1 MYHTGNGIR
10 GFAPNPTSFF
20 FLIKRTKHTS
30 IGSVTEKS
38 SQNDRPRTLLQGR
51 NFRQSGQASLPKFQA
66 LQHSQP
72 RLLRVLAGPTHGA
85 LNLRHYNACG
95 AKKQIPYSDGLPFK
109 RRRQPECVQTVS
121 LLWLLSVTTES
132 DRKNIGKQFSNSRI
146 VLCA

>member
-1 MYHTGNGIR
+1 MNNIQNIFLKCFKYGALPRI
-10 GFAPNPTSFF
+10 PTSFF
-20 FLIKRTKHTS
+20 VLKQRTKQ
-30 IGSVTEKS
+30 ENS
-38 SQNDRPRTLLQGR
+38 SQNDRPRALLQGR

-72 RLLRVLAGPTHGA
+72 RLLRVLAGPTHDA
-85 LNLRHYNACG
+85 LNQRHHNVCG
-95 AKKQIPYSDGLPFK
+95 AKKQKPYSDGLPFK

-132 DRKNIGKQFSNSRI
+132 DRKNIGKQFSNTRI